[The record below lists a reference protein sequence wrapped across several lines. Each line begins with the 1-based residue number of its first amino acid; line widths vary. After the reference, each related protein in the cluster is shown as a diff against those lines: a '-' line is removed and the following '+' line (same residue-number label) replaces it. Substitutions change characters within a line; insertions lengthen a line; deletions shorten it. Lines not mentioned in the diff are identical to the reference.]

1 MTPSCHVDISKMA
14 AKGEEFES
22 FKQCIKSLATAAEAF
37 QRYTTSNSASSP
49 NARCSQTSSPVTQST
64 KPNALD
70 EHRKLFGFKPSTSLS
85 SFNCGRPN
93 AKRQRTEKRSS
104 GKIFVPV
111 RNTWTH
117 KFFLFSNN
125 TSRQVPTLREK
136 VQHGLAGL
144 GDRDMVFDK
153 DGNSEHIK
161 KKLQESYPVLNGC
174 GGFEIMRTISG
185 SCKILEI
192 VPVPP
197 GGYNVPYL
205 KSVLSQAKAYIRP
218 IQKHLSLQPLSS
230 KEVSSHVSRDC
241 TSYSTLVG
249 VVGLTAS
256 IYAVLLIKDYSRGNY
271 IL

>member
-1 MTPSCHVDISKMA
+1 MA
-14 AKGEEFES
+14 AEGKEFES
-22 FKQCIKSLATAAEAF
+22 FKQCVKSLAT
-37 QRYTTSNSASSP
+37 SNCALSP
-49 NARCSQTSSPVTQST
+49 NARCSQTLSPVTQST

-117 KFFLFSNN
+117 KFFLFSSN
-125 TSRQVPTLREK
+125 TSRQVPTSREK
-136 VQHGLAGL
+136 VQHRLAGL
-144 GDRDMVFDK
+144 GDRDVVFDK
-153 DGNSEHIK
+153 DGNSEHIEK
-161 KKLQESYPVLNGC
+161 KPQESYPVLNGC

-197 GGYNVPYL
+197 RGYNVPYL
-205 KSVLSQAKAYIRP
+205 KSVLSQPKAYIRP

-230 KEVSSHVSRDC
+230 KDVSSHVSRDC

-256 IYAVLLIKDYSRGNY
+256 IYAVLLIKDYNRGNY